1 MNRAYSTFQIKGF
14 DDERRELSGIASTP
28 SPDRMGDIVEP
39 KGAQFRLPIPLLW
52 QHDANQPIGNV
63 TRAKITDSGI
73 EVTAKLAKSDTP
85 GKLQDRLNE
94 AWESLKIGL
103 VRGFSIGFAPLESAR
118 IKDTYSYR
126 YLAWEWLELS
136 TVTIPAN
143 SEATIQ
149 MIKSYDYELRA
160 ALGQRDGVVRFER
173 KNGRVRS
180 KTGVVYLPKKAD

>member
-28 SPDRMGDIVEP
+28 MPDRMGDIVEP

-52 QHDANQPIGNV
+52 QHDSNQPIGNV
-63 TRAKITDSGI
+63 TRAKVTDSGI

-103 VRGFSIGFAPLESAR
+103 VRGFSIGFAPLESVQ

-149 MIKSYDYELRA
+149 TIKSYDHDLRA

-173 KNGRVRS
+173 SNGRVRS
-180 KTGVVYLPKKAD
+180 KNGVVYLPKRAD

>member
-28 SPDRMGDIVEP
+28 MPDRMGDIVEP

-52 QHDANQPIGNV
+52 QHDSNQPIGNV
-63 TRAKITDSGI
+63 TRAKVTDSGI

-103 VRGFSIGFAPLESAR
+103 VRGFSIGFAPLESVQ
-118 IKDTYSYR
+118 IKDTFSYR
-126 YLAWEWLELS
+126 YSAWEWLELS

-149 MIKSYDYELRA
+149 MIKSYDYDLRA

-173 KNGRVRS
+173 SNGRVRS
-180 KTGVVYLPKKAD
+180 KNGVVYLPKRAD